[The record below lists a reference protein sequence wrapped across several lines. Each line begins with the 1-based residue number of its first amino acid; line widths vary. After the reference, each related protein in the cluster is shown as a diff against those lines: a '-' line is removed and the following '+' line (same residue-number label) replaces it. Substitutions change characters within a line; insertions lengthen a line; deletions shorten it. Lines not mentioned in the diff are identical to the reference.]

1 MLHCWFVDK
10 LTLISD
16 DESIT
21 NDDDD
26 IVEDDDEY
34 PHNANKDGDS
44 TYGINIFTH
53 SFSYSI
59 LLLLFDSECSTWFLG
74 TIVELNI
81 EGVDSF
87 ILLYGI
93 VSIL

>member
-1 MLHCWFVDK
+1 M
-10 LTLISD
+10 SD

-26 IVEDDDEY
+26 DVIVEDDDEY

-59 LLLLFDSECSTWFLG
+59 LLLLFDSEYST
-74 TIVELNI
+74 
-81 EGVDSF
+81 
-87 ILLYGI
+87 
-93 VSIL
+93 